1 MKAIVQDVKLKHC
14 PACKIKIGWFKPSDL
29 ILNGIKLNMV
39 NETEDKENFDKLSK
53 EHQVTGFPA
62 CMIFVN
68 GKKVADISGYRP
80 PEAMVEEVKKHL

>member
-1 MKAIVQDVKLKHC
+1 MCFSKWVVWVSGKLSASKD
-14 PACKIKIGWFKPSDL
+14 ALAEKLGA
-29 ILNGIKLNMV
+29 NGIKLNMV

-53 EHQVTGFPA
+53 EHSVRGFPH

-80 PEAMVEEVKKHL
+80 PDAMVEEVKKHL